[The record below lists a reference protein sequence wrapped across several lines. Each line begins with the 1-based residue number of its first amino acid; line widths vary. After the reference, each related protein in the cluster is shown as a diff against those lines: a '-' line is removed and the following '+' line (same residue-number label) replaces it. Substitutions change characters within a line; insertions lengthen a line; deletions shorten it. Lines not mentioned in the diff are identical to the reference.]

1 MPLDA
6 PGGTVERALTVF
18 GYAEAPHGHMAVA
31 LKDVMHTCWI
41 NDLRVLLRRAPRPF
55 DTISAAWTLQRSLVP
70 PPSAIPDVLAIR
82 APHERDPG
90 FVLACEVD
98 LGGERVKGVFAPKLV
113 KLASL
118 LRTWAAGAPASSC
131 SPAANVVPRSSGVPW
146 PNSKFAP

>member
-1 MPLDA
+1 MTRVPTSLD
-6 PGGTVERALTVF
+6 EIDFWDLDMFEF
-18 GYAEAPHGHMAVA
+18 GDPH
-31 LKDVMHTCWI
+31 
-41 NDLRVLLRRAPRPF
+41 
-55 DTISAAWTLQRSLVP
+55 AAWTLQRSLVP